1 MTSEDDAWIQTLI
14 TVTPEE
20 DATLRKIADT
30 TIISSTPDVNLVL
43 DPDEIVLRR
52 PLRQFVDTKEAKD
65 KEPEEPEELEQP
77 EDVEQPEEVEQ
88 PKEAEQPEEKPKED
102 AEVQTYLQGIPI
114 VHISI
119 EYRDEASQT
128 MYMHPPY
135 PPLQYFRDIMSMWIS
150 HSLL

>member
-1 MTSEDDAWIQTLI
+1 MTSEDDAWAQTLI

-30 TIISSTPDVNLVL
+30 TIVSSTQDINLVL

-65 KEPEEPEELEQP
+65 EVPVEPEKL
-77 EDVEQPEEVEQ
+77 
-88 PKEAEQPEEKPKED
+88 EQPEEKPKEKPED
-102 AEVQTYLQGIPI
+102 AEVQTYLQGIPV
-114 VHISI
+114 VHIST
-119 EYRDEASQT
+119 EYRDETSQT

-135 PPLQYFRDIMSMWIS
+135 PPLQYFRDIMSMRFIILHNYLS
-150 HSLL
+150 HLYLFFL

>member
-1 MTSEDDAWIQTLI
+1 MTSEDDAWAQTLI

-30 TIISSTPDVNLVL
+30 TIVSSTQDINLVL

-65 KEPEEPEELEQP
+65 EVPVEPEKL
-77 EDVEQPEEVEQ
+77 
-88 PKEAEQPEEKPKED
+88 EQPEEKPKEKPED
-102 AEVQTYLQGIPI
+102 AEVQTYLQGIPV
-114 VHISI
+114 VHIST

-135 PPLQYFRDIMSMWIS
+135 PPLQYFRDIMSMRFIILHNYLS
-150 HSLL
+150 HLYLFFL